1 MLGRPKPIPASERPE
16 RAQIL
21 GLTLLVIAAY
31 LPLAPELAAQISR
44 FIGLVWALRLAALRW
59 PAALPGRWVLV
70 GLTLLGVGNA
80 VLAYQGWS
88 GRDAGT
94 ALFVSMLMLKLL
106 ELRRRD
112 DLRLVVS
119 LLGFL
124 IVVQFLFDQSPWRLV
139 YLAAVLLGM
148 ITLLVMLSG
157 GIGTRR
163 VRPALLVATRL
174 ALQALPLTLILFL
187 LFPRLSAPLWS
198 LGLDPHRATT
208 GISETLEPGS
218 INELVL
224 SGELAFRVHFEGPA
238 PAAEGLYWRGP
249 VLWQTDGRRWSPGPG
264 IAAVGPPDELLETA
278 RLIDYEVTLEPT
290 DQRWWFALD
299 LPVSTP
305 EGARMSADHQLIA
318 LQTASTAQRYRVR
331 SALEYRTGPL
341 DLERWAAGLQVPA
354 SVTPRMRRL
363 VEGWRAEGES
373 DWGVVQSALR
383 FFNREA
389 FHYTL
394 APPLLGANPTDEF
407 LFESR
412 RGYCEHYASS
422 FALLMRLAGIPS
434 RIVLGY
440 LGGEPN
446 PVGGYHMVWQSDAHA
461 WTEVWIAARGW
472 VRVDPT
478 AAVDPLRID
487 NREASR
493 VLGAGSSVRFT
504 LEQADMLVRLARN
517 LRLFADS
524 MDAAWQDWVLGFS
537 LADQLALLQR
547 LRLGE
552 LREYGLV
559 ALLLPAL
566 ALTLGLLVLGA
577 MRERHRRDPL
587 AASYAVFCRRL
598 ARVGLTRR
606 PSEGPVDFA
615 GHVAAA
621 RPDLAPTVERFMRI
635 YLPARYG
642 AAQPSQAPE
651 ALAAVLRGFRPRPL
665 RGRSPSAAD

>member
-1 MLGRPKPIPASERPE
+1 
-16 RAQIL
+16 
-21 GLTLLVIAAY
+21 
-31 LPLAPELAAQISR
+31 
-44 FIGLVWALRLAALRW
+44 
-59 PAALPGRWVLV
+59 
-70 GLTLLGVGNA
+70 
-80 VLAYQGWS
+80 
-88 GRDAGT
+88 
-94 ALFVSMLMLKLL
+94 
-106 ELRRRD
+106 
-112 DLRLVVS
+112 
-119 LLGFL
+119 
-124 IVVQFLFDQSPWRLV
+124 
-139 YLAAVLLGM
+139 
-148 ITLLVMLSG
+148 
-157 GIGTRR
+157 
-163 VRPALLVATRL
+163 
-174 ALQALPLTLILFL
+174 
-187 LFPRLSAPLWS
+187 
-198 LGLDPHRATT
+198 
-208 GISETLEPGS
+208 
-218 INELVL
+218 
-224 SGELAFRVHFEGPA
+224 
-238 PAAEGLYWRGP
+238 
-249 VLWQTDGRRWSPGPG
+249 
-264 IAAVGPPDELLETA
+264 
-278 RLIDYEVTLEPT
+278 
-290 DQRWWFALD
+290 
-299 LPVSTP
+299 
-305 EGARMSADHQLIA
+305 
-318 LQTASTAQRYRVR
+318 
-331 SALEYRTGPL
+331 
-341 DLERWAAGLQVPA
+341 
-354 SVTPRMRRL
+354 MRRL
-363 VEGWRAEGES
+363 VEAWRAEGES

-394 APPLLGANPTDEF
+394 VPPLLGANPTDEF

-621 RPDLAPTVERFMRI
+621 RPDLAPTVERFMRL

-642 AAQPSQAPE
+642 AAQPSQTPK
-651 ALAAVLRGFRPRPL
+651 ALAAVLRGFRPRP
-665 RGRSPSAAD
+665 RGGRSPSAGD